1 MAYLRMQ
8 AKVNAS
14 CVQLESLEAQLS
26 NLHTTGVIDGFSET
40 LPGCTYVAK
49 LQPIPGCL
57 YVSMFSRIQSKAGAA
72 DGRDHLEDE
81 ERVPWS
87 TSMLGI
93 LTCRRAVSISRASG
107 SVILWSLAFILRYIY
122 MYIHTGSSNC
132 LGKVGSFIDGLGEA
146 SVGGFI

>member
-57 YVSMFSRIQSKAGAA
+57 YVSTFSRIQSKAGAA

-93 LTCRRAVSISRASG
+93 LTCRRASEYFKSFWICHIMVFGLYIK
-107 SVILWSLAFILRYIY
+107 IYICIYIY
-122 MYIHTGSSNC
+122 LI
-132 LGKVGSFIDGLGEA
+132 
-146 SVGGFI
+146 SVRAAQIVWGRLALS